1 MIPLQLTL
9 KNFLSYRDATLNF
22 RGLHTACI
30 CGANGAGKS
39 SLLEAITWVIWGKS
53 RAATEDDVIHGN
65 AQNVRVDFEFRCNN
79 QTYRIIRSR
88 PRGRSSSL
96 EFQVETKAG
105 NFRSLTAKG
114 LRATQEEIISCLKLD
129 YDTFANSAYLRQGR
143 ADEFMLRRPSERK
156 QILADLLKLDRYE
169 ELAAKAKD
177 AAKEYKGKIEQL
189 KLNLEPLVVEIEQRK
204 GIVTEFAN
212 LQQELTELQKIQ
224 DSDRSR
230 LQQLQAIEYQRQ
242 TWEQQLN
249 IQQTQHQN
257 LTQDCDRAQK
267 DINALKVELA
277 SLDKLINLE
286 AEIVAKYDQLLDWQT
301 EEKEL
306 SSKFVT
312 HQEAHQQKQQ
322 LEKELEQQKNELNLQ
337 INQLQTQIE
346 GINQQEQEITK
357 ILSKTEDVESALAKL
372 ETSRKELKELD
383 KIQQYVSPLIKQKNN
398 LQTQINREEAKLAAK
413 LEQIHNSAKKL
424 AEDIEKAP
432 EQRKQLLTVDAQIEE
447 LDKKR
452 IYQKRVEEKGTERKE
467 FRYKLQENQRI
478 YERQWQE
485 LQQKLHML
493 SNPDACCPL
502 CDRELDDLHRHQVVG
517 KTQQK
522 QQEIQEQIWVI
533 REQLS
538 TCDRELQLLRQEYQ
552 AISQEI
558 SPYDFLQQQ
567 FGQLEAQLE
576 ASEEMYEQL
585 QVAQEEKKHLELCLQ
600 NGNFALEL
608 QNEIKQVEGEL
619 ATLDY
624 DEQTHALVRGEVN
637 SLRWAEIKQA
647 KIEDAK
653 KRQTKL
659 EQQKPPLIKKIS
671 DLQTTLEKLHINSA
685 IQQKINLIEQQI
697 QELNYDRTTHQN
709 LLTSLRQ
716 SQACQLRH
724 QELQKAQQEYPQ
736 LKTKLIELEQ
746 LFQQRLQDKQTSQDK
761 LQYHITQRENIADN
775 RREIKALEQQI
786 YQRRQQLDELISRSG
801 RVQQS
806 LTQIDNLKNQHQD
819 TENQLKK
826 YEKQYRIYQELTQAF
841 GKNGIQAFTIENIL
855 PQLEAKANQILARL
869 TGNQFHVQFLT
880 QRASKGTSKKK
891 TKLID
896 TLDILIADAGGTRPY
911 ETYSGGEAFRINF
924 SVRLALAKLLA
935 QRSGTA
941 LQMLIVDEGFGT
953 QDSEGCNRLV
963 GAINAIASD
972 FACIL
977 TVTHMPQFKEAFQ
990 TRIEVYKGDKGS
1002 SLQVSN

>member
-9 KNFLSYRDATLNF
+9 KNFLSYQNTTLNF

-53 RAATEDDVIHGN
+53 RAATEDDVIHGG
-65 AQNVRVDFEFRCNN
+65 AKNVRVDFDFRCNN
-79 QTYRIIRSR
+79 QTYRVIRSR

-105 NFRSLTAKG
+105 SFRSITAKG

-129 YDTFANSAYLRQGR
+129 YDTFTNSAYLRQGK

-169 ELAAKAKD
+169 ELAVKAKD
-177 AAKEYKGKIEQL
+177 TAKEYKGKIEQL
-189 KLNLEPLVVEIEQRK
+189 RKSLEPLAVELEQR
-204 GIVTEFAN
+204 TEIAAE
-212 LQQELTELQKIQ
+212 LAQLKQELAQLQKIQ
-224 DSDRSR
+224 DNDRSR
-230 LQQLQAIEYQRQ
+230 LQELQAIEYQRQ
-242 TWEQQLN
+242 TWEQQLT
-249 IQQTQHQN
+249 IEQTQHQN
-257 LTQDCDRAQK
+257 LTQDCDRATK
-267 DINALKVELA
+267 DINALKGQLI
-277 SLDKLINLE
+277 SLDNLIQQE
-286 AEIVAKYDQLLDWQT
+286 PEIVTGYNQLLAWQIQ
-301 EEKEL
+301 EKEL

-312 HQEAHQQKQQ
+312 YQEAQQQRQQ
-322 LEKELEQQKNELNLQ
+322 LEKQLEKQKNELKLQ
-337 INQLQTQIE
+337 INQLQTRIE
-346 GINQQEQEITK
+346 GIEQQQQEITK
-357 ILSKTEDVESALAKL
+357 VLSKTEDIEAALIKL
-372 ETSRKELKELD
+372 EASRKQLKELD
-383 KIQQYVSPLIKQKNN
+383 KIQQYVSPLIKQKSN
-398 LQTQINREEAKLAAK
+398 LQTQINREEAKLVAK
-413 LEQIHNSAKKL
+413 LEQLHNSAKKL

-432 EQRKQLLTVDAQIEE
+432 KQRQQLLTVDAQIEE

-452 IYQKRVEEKGTERKE
+452 VYQKRVEEKGTERKE
-467 FRYKLQENQRI
+467 FRFKLQENQRI

-485 LQQKLHML
+485 LQQKLQML

-502 CDRELDDLHRHQVVG
+502 CDRELDERHRNQVVG
-517 KTQQK
+517 KTQQQ

-558 SPYDFLQQQ
+558 SPYDSLQQQ

-576 ASEEMYEQL
+576 ATEEIYEQL
-585 QVAQEEKKHLELCLQ
+585 QVTQEEKNNLELCLQ
-600 NGNFALEL
+600 NSHYALEL
-608 QNEIKQVEGEL
+608 QAEIKQVEEEL
-619 ATLDY
+619 ATLNY
-624 DEQTHALVRGEVN
+624 DEQTHALIRGEVN
-637 SLRWAEIKQA
+637 NLRWAEIKQA

-653 KRQTKL
+653 KRQAKL
-659 EQQKPPLIKKIS
+659 DEQKPQLIKKIS
-671 DLQTTLEKLHINSA
+671 DLQTTLEKLHIDSA
-685 IQQKINLIEQQI
+685 IQQQINFIEQQI
-697 QELNYDRTTHQN
+697 QELKYDRTTHQN

-716 SQACQLRH
+716 SQSWQLKH

-736 LKTKLIELEQ
+736 IQTKLIELEQ
-746 LFQQRLQDKQTSQDK
+746 LLQQRLQDKQSSQEQ
-761 LQYHITQRENIADN
+761 LQYHIAQQENIADN
-775 RREIKALEQQI
+775 RQEIQVLDRQI
-786 YQRRQQLDELISRSG
+786 HQRRQQLDELISRSG
-801 RVQQS
+801 RLQQS
-806 LTQIDNLKNQHQD
+806 LTQIDNLKIQHQD
-819 TENQLKK
+819 TEKQLQE

-841 GKNGIQAFTIENIL
+841 GKNGIQALTIENIL
-855 PQLEAKANQILARL
+855 PQLEAEANQILARL
-869 TGNQFHVQFLT
+869 TNNQFHVQFLT

-935 QRSGTA
+935 QRSGTS

-953 QDSEGCNRLV
+953 QDAEGCNRLV

-990 TRIEVYKGDKGS
+990 TRIEVYKGDQGS
-1002 SLQVSN
+1002 NLQVSN

>member
-9 KNFLSYRDATLNF
+9 KNFLSYQDATLNF

-53 RAATEDDVIHGN
+53 RAATEDDVIHGG
-65 AQNVRVDFEFRCNN
+65 AKNVRVDFDFRCNN
-79 QTYRIIRSR
+79 QTYRVIRSR

-105 NFRSLTAKG
+105 SFRSITAKG

-129 YDTFANSAYLRQGR
+129 YDTFTNSAYLRQGK

-169 ELAAKAKD
+169 ELAVKAKD
-177 AAKEYKGKIEQL
+177 TAKEYKGKIEQL
-189 KLNLEPLVVEIEQRK
+189 RKSLEPLAVELEQR
-204 GIVTEFAN
+204 TEIAAE
-212 LQQELTELQKIQ
+212 LAQLKQELAQLQKIQ
-224 DSDRSR
+224 DNDRSR
-230 LQQLQAIEYQRQ
+230 LQELQAIEYQRQ
-242 TWEQQLN
+242 TWEQQLT
-249 IQQTQHQN
+249 IEQTQHQN
-257 LTQDCDRAQK
+257 LTQDCDRATK
-267 DINALKVELA
+267 DINALKGQLI
-277 SLDKLINLE
+277 SLDNLIQQE
-286 AEIVAKYDQLLDWQT
+286 PEIVTGYNQLLAWQIQ
-301 EEKEL
+301 EKEL

-312 HQEAHQQKQQ
+312 YQEAQQQRQQ
-322 LEKELEQQKNELNLQ
+322 LEKQLEKQKNELKLQ
-337 INQLQTQIE
+337 INQLQTRIE
-346 GINQQEQEITK
+346 GIEQQQQEITK
-357 ILSKTEDVESALAKL
+357 VLSKTEDIEAALIKL
-372 ETSRKELKELD
+372 EASRKQLKELD
-383 KIQQYVSPLIKQKNN
+383 KIQQYVSPLIKQKSN
-398 LQTQINREEAKLAAK
+398 LQTQINREEAKLVAK
-413 LEQIHNSAKKL
+413 LEQLHNSAKKL

-432 EQRKQLLTVDAQIEE
+432 KQRQQLLTVDAQIEE

-452 IYQKRVEEKGTERKE
+452 VYQKRVEEKGTERKE
-467 FRYKLQENQRI
+467 FRFKLQENQRI

-485 LQQKLHML
+485 LQQKLQML

-502 CDRELDDLHRHQVVG
+502 CDRELDERHRNQVVG
-517 KTQQK
+517 KTQQQ

-558 SPYDFLQQQ
+558 SPYDSLQQQ

-576 ASEEMYEQL
+576 ATEEIYEQL
-585 QVAQEEKKHLELCLQ
+585 QVTQEEKNNLELCLQ
-600 NGNFALEL
+600 NSHYALEL
-608 QNEIKQVEGEL
+608 QAEIKQVEEEL
-619 ATLDY
+619 ATLNY
-624 DEQTHALVRGEVN
+624 DEQTHALIRGEVN
-637 SLRWAEIKQA
+637 NLRWAEIKQA

-653 KRQTKL
+653 KRQAKL
-659 EQQKPPLIKKIS
+659 DEQKPQLIKKIS
-671 DLQTTLEKLHINSA
+671 DLQTTLEKLHIDSA
-685 IQQKINLIEQQI
+685 IQQQINFIEQQI
-697 QELNYDRTTHQN
+697 QELKYDRTTHQN

-716 SQACQLRH
+716 SQSWQLKH

-736 LKTKLIELEQ
+736 IQTKLIELEQ
-746 LFQQRLQDKQTSQDK
+746 LLQQRLQDKQSSQEQ
-761 LQYHITQRENIADN
+761 LQYHIAQQENIADN
-775 RREIKALEQQI
+775 RQEIQVLDRQI
-786 YQRRQQLDELISRSG
+786 HQRRQQLDELISRSG
-801 RVQQS
+801 RLQQS
-806 LTQIDNLKNQHQD
+806 LTQIDNLKIQHQD
-819 TENQLKK
+819 TEKQLQE

-841 GKNGIQAFTIENIL
+841 GKNGIQALTIENIL
-855 PQLEAKANQILARL
+855 PQLEAEANQILARL
-869 TGNQFHVQFLT
+869 TNNQFHVQFLT

-935 QRSGTA
+935 QRSGTS

-953 QDSEGCNRLV
+953 QDAEGCNRLV

-990 TRIEVYKGDKGS
+990 TRIEVYKGDQGS
-1002 SLQVSN
+1002 NLQVSN